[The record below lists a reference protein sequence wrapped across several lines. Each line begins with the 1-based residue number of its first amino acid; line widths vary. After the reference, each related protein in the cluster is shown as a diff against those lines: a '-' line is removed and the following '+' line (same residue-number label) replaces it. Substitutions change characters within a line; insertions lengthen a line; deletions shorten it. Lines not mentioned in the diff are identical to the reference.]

1 MSKRKPRTAPAT
13 AQAPAPAM
21 TSDKAFVQDGFSNL
35 AARLGAQGADNLL
48 AQGSYN
54 LDTRAITRNRASL
67 DGMYRG
73 SWIVGKL
80 VDS

>member
-1 MSKRKPRTAPAT
+1 MSKRKPCTAST
-13 AQAPAPAM
+13 QAQAM
-21 TSDKAFVQDGFSNL
+21 TSDKAFVQDGFANL

-48 AQGSYN
+48 AQSSYN
-54 LDTRAITRNRASL
+54 LDTRNITRNRASL

>member
-1 MSKRKPRTAPAT
+1 MSKRKSRTAST
-13 AQAPAPAM
+13 QAQAM
-21 TSDKAFVQDGFSNL
+21 TSDKAFVQDGFANL

-48 AQGSYN
+48 SQSSYS
-54 LDTRAITRNRASL
+54 LDTRGITRNRSSL

>member
-1 MSKRKPRTAPAT
+1 MSKRKPRTADSAGSQT
-13 AQAPAPAM
+13 PAPA
-21 TSDKAFVQDGFSNL
+21 SNKAFVQDGFSNL

>member
-1 MSKRKPRTAPAT
+1 MSKRKPCTASPQAT
-13 AQAPAPAM
+13 A
-21 TSDKAFVQDGFSNL
+21 SDKAFIQDGFANL

-48 AQGSYN
+48 AQSSYN
-54 LDTRAITRNRASL
+54 LDTRVITRNRASL